1 MGGLGLSG
9 KDTSME
15 GGRYPCVGFFLS
27 GGGTNGSVVQIR
39 IIVYVGGNDEDSGG
53 NPNNLPKSY
62 NGEEFT

>member
-1 MGGLGLSG
+1 MC
-9 KDTSME
+9 
-15 GGRYPCVGFFLS
+15 RIFLS

-39 IIVYVGGNDEDSGG
+39 IMVYVGGNDEDSGG